1 MCLDSDDSV
10 RRLKVLERPL
20 VPEADLERR
29 RPDVFVL
36 PYLEG
41 RSTTQLMK
49 EVVRDVTATDG
60 TEWDRRAGSVLRE
73 APQPRPA
80 VVVLRALGLGDLL
93 TAVPALRA
101 LADAFP
107 RHPRLLAAPAV
118 LAPLARASGAVD
130 EVIPADGLD
139 EPLHRRLHGAGLAV
153 NLHGRGPESHDLLLA
168 TEPRR
173 LVAFTHPAVPA
184 SSQGPRWRPDEHEVA
199 RWCRLL
205 SESGIAA
212 DPTRLDLELPPG
224 PVPHGAAGATLVHPG
239 AASPSRRWP
248 PERFAEVIRAEVGQG
263 RRVIVTGGPA
273 EVDLAHD
280 VAARAGLPDDAVHA
294 GQGGVL
300 TIGRLV
306 AAAGRVVCG
315 DTGIAHLATAL
326 RTPSVVLFGPTS
338 PALWGPPPDRPWHR
352 ALWAGTSGDPHGQLP
367 DPGLL
372 AIDVDQVT
380 EALAD
385 LPAAAAPRPARR
397 AALRGRVA

>member
-1 MCLDSDDSV
+1 MAVSAAT
-10 RRLKVLERPL
+10 P
-20 VPEADLERR
+20 
-29 RPDVFVL
+29 
-36 PYLEG
+36 
-41 RSTTQLMK
+41 ST
-49 EVVRDVTATDG
+49 A
-60 TEWDRRAGSVLRE
+60 
-73 APQPRPA
+73 PA

-93 TAVPALRA
+93 TAVPALRG

-107 RHPRLLAAPAV
+107 RHPRLLATPAV

-130 EVIPADGLD
+130 EVVPAEGLD
-139 EPLHRRLHGAGLAV
+139 EPLHRRLRGAGLAV
-153 NLHGRGPESHDLLLA
+153 NLHGRGPESSDLLLA

-173 LVAFTHPAVPA
+173 LVAFAHPAVPA
-184 SSQGPRWRPDEHEVA
+184 SSSGPRWRPDEHEVA

-205 SESGIAA
+205 EESGIAA

-224 PVPHGAAGATLVHPG
+224 PVPHGAQGATLIHPG

-248 PERFAEVIRAEVGQG
+248 PERFAEVARAEAAGGQ
-263 RRVIVTGGPA
+263 RVIVTGGPT
-273 EVDLAHD
+273 EVELAHD
-280 VAARAGLPDDAVHA
+280 VADRAGLPEGAVHA

-306 AAAGRVVCG
+306 AAADRVVCG
-315 DTGIAHLATAL
+315 DTGIGHLATAL

-352 ALWAGTSGDPHGQLP
+352 PLWAGTTGDPHGHLP

-372 AIDVDQVT
+372 ALEVDQVL

-385 LPAAAAPRPARR
+385 LPEATTPRPTRR
-397 AALRGRVA
+397 AVRGQVA

>member
-1 MCLDSDDSV
+1 VAVS
-10 RRLKVLERPL
+10 PT
-20 VPEADLERR
+20 
-29 RPDVFVL
+29 
-36 PYLEG
+36 G
-41 RSTTQLMK
+41 NG
-49 EVVRDVTATDG
+49 AT
-60 TEWDRRAGSVLRE
+60 
-73 APQPRPA
+73 PRPA

-107 RHPRLLAAPAV
+107 RHPRLLAAPAA

-130 EVIPADGLD
+130 EVVPADGLD
-139 EPLHRRLHGAGLAV
+139 EPLHRRLHEAGLAV

-173 LVAFTHPAVPA
+173 LVAFAHPAVPA

-205 SESGIAA
+205 EESGIAA
-212 DPTRLDLELPPG
+212 DPGRLDLELPPG
-224 PVPHGAAGATLVHPG
+224 PVPHGVEGATLIHPG

-248 PERFAEVIRAEVGQG
+248 PERFAEVARAELAAG

-273 EVDLAHD
+273 EVELAGD
-280 VAARAGLPDDAVHA
+280 VTDRAGLPATAVHA

-300 TIGRLV
+300 TIARLV
-306 AAAGRVVCG
+306 DAAARVVCG
-315 DTGIAHLATAL
+315 DTGVAHLATAL

-372 AIDVDQVT
+372 ALEVDQVV
-380 EALAD
+380 EALAG
-385 LPAAAAPRPARR
+385 LPEAGSPAPGRR
-397 AALRGRVA
+397 ATARGRVA

>member
-1 MCLDSDDSV
+1 MAVTPTPGV
-10 RRLKVLERPL
+10 R
-20 VPEADLERR
+20 
-29 RPDVFVL
+29 
-36 PYLEG
+36 
-41 RSTTQLMK
+41 S
-49 EVVRDVTATDG
+49 
-60 TEWDRRAGSVLRE
+60 
-73 APQPRPA
+73 QPRPA

-107 RHPRLLAAPAV
+107 RHPRLLATPAV

-130 EVIPADGLD
+130 EVVPAEGLT
-139 EPLHRRLHGAGLAV
+139 EALHRRLHGAGLAV
-153 NLHGRGPESHDLLLA
+153 NLHGRGPESHNLLLA

-173 LVAFTHPAVPA
+173 LVAFAHPAVPA

-212 DPTRLDLELPPG
+212 DPGRLDLELPPG
-224 PVPHGAAGATLVHPG
+224 PVPPGVAGATLVHPG

-248 PERFAEVIRAEVGQG
+248 PERFAEVIRAELAQG

-273 EVDLAHD
+273 EAGLAHD
-280 VAARAGLPDDAVHA
+280 VAARAGLPESAVHA
-294 GQGGVL
+294 GQGGIL
-300 TIGRLV
+300 RIGRLV
-306 AAAGRVVCG
+306 AVADRVVCG

-338 PALWGPPPDRPWHR
+338 PALWGPPPERPWHR
-352 ALWAGTSGDPHGQLP
+352 ALWAGTSGDPHGHLP

-372 AIDVDQVT
+372 AIGVDQVT

-385 LPAAAAPRPARR
+385 LPPAAAPGPARR
-397 AALRGRVA
+397 PTLRGRVA